1 MRLLCVD
8 FGNICRGPLAE
19 AVLRHRLGAAG
30 VEAGVESAGI
40 RIVQSGDPPDPRA
53 IAAAERRGYDLTRIR
68 CEPLSDKTLTDF
80 ERVLVVD
87 RTVFSAVEATMRHA
101 NVKLHRL
108 RFLHP
113 DGVEIPDPFD
123 GNRESFEQALDL
135 IEEAAEGIV
144 TSLSNRPWPQKPR

>member
-1 MRLLCVD
+1 MRLLCID
-8 FGNICRGPLAE
+8 LGNICRGPLAE

-40 RIVQSGDPPDPRA
+40 RIVQSGDPPDRRA
-53 IAAAERRGYDLTRIR
+53 IAAAERRGYDLTTIR
-68 CEPLSDKTLTDF
+68 CEPLSDKTLTDY
-80 ERVLVVD
+80 ERVFVVD
-87 RTVFSAVEATMRHA
+87 RTVFGAVEAAMRDA
-101 NVKLHRL
+101 KADLSRL

-144 TSLSNRPWPQKPR
+144 ASLSRGMGPQQKG